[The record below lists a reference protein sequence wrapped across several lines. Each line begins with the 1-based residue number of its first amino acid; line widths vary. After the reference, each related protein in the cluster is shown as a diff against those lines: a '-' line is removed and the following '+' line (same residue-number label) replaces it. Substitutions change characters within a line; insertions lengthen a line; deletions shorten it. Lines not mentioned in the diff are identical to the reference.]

1 MTTKPIPHESK
12 MLEEVRRWRNEA
24 FEADQARSPE
34 ERASHLAELLRRFGL
49 SIDGPNRVAPR
60 RRPGR

>member
-1 MTTKPIPHESK
+1 MTTKPTSHESK
-12 MLEEVRRWRNEA
+12 MLEEVRRWRKEA

-34 ERASHLAELLRRFGL
+34 ERVSHLAELLRRFGL
-49 SIDGPNRVAPR
+49 PSDGANRVAPR